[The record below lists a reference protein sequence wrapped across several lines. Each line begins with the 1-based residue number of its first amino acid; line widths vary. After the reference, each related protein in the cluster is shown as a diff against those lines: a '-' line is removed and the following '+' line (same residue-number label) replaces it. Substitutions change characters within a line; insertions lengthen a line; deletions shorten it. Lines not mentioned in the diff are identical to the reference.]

1 MFWKKYYNLC
11 LQKGI
16 SPNAA
21 AKEMKIS
28 SGAVTEWK
36 KGRVPQ
42 KPTLKKIA
50 DYFGVEVSALTS
62 DTPEPLRS
70 ASTDS
75 ELDELTQGLTDEE
88 IEELKRYA
96 AFLLSKRDKK

>member
-1 MFWKKYYNLC
+1 MFWDNYYNLC
-11 LQKGI
+11 LNNGI

-42 KPTLKKIA
+42 MAAASQNDSKSSAPLKSSSTSVCETVYDGSMHSVVTL
-50 DYFGVEVSALTS
+50 FCVSSSVVQQRVGVAVFTVVWRN
-62 DTPEPLRS
+62 D
-70 ASTDS
+70 
-75 ELDELTQGLTDEE
+75 
-88 IEELKRYA
+88 
-96 AFLLSKRDKK
+96 

>member
-1 MFWKKYYNLC
+1 MFWKNYYNLC

-42 KPTLKKIA
+42 MPTLKKIA

-62 DTPEPLRS
+62 DTLEPLHD
-70 ASTDS
+70 AKPATDDITS
-75 ELDELTQGLTDEE
+75 GLTPNE
-88 IEELKRYA
+88 IEELKKYA
-96 AFLLSKRDKK
+96 AFLISQRDKK